1 MDALAQRFVEEARQ
15 RLDAVFAVWAAGQD
29 VPPGDCLRLEG
40 FMQAGI
46 VLGLA
51 TRQQLLACMT
61 ASCRLHCAADLH
73 EKKCGDIFPPMTD
86 TSILPLPPMM
96 RRAPVVPSTRD

>member
-1 MDALAQRFVEEARQ
+1 MQSLADRFIAETRQ
-15 RLDAVFAVWAAGQD
+15 RLATVFEAWALGRD
-29 VPPGDCLRLEG
+29 VAPGERLRLEG

-51 TRQQLLACMT
+51 TRQQVLACM
-61 ASCRLHCAADLH
+61 AEICREYLGEAAMEHCEAP
-73 EKKCGDIFPPMTD
+73 FPPMAD
-86 TSILPLPPMM
+86 PGILPLPPLM